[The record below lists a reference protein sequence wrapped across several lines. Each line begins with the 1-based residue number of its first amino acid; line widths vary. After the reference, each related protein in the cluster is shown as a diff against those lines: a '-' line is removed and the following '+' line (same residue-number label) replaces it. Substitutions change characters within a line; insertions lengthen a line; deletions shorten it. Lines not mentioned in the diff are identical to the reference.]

1 MVFLVRLRICK
12 FVIDLY
18 TTSRP
23 LMKTFFSVLI
33 ACVVMAFTLQDP
45 APAKKGQEYGAG
57 VKASTVLSLSRA
69 VTEKKFNAPIAVT
82 AMVKE
87 VCQKKGCWM
96 ILADGT
102 TKVRVTFKD
111 YSFFMPKDLAG
122 KRIVAE
128 GMLKEDVLSEAD
140 ARHYAEDAGKS
151 KKEIEK
157 IKGDQQEL
165 TFEATGVRVR

>member
-1 MVFLVRLRICK
+1 MTI
-12 FVIDLY
+12 
-18 TTSRP
+18 
-23 LMKTFFSVLI
+23 FFSILI
-33 ACVVMAFTLQDP
+33 AYAVMAIAPQEP
-45 APAKKGQEYGAG
+45 APAKKGQEYGSG

-69 VTEKKFNAPIAVT
+69 VSEKKFNAPIAVT

-87 VCQKKGCWM
+87 VCQAKGCWM
-96 ILADGT
+96 ILIDGK

-111 YSFFMPKDLAG
+111 YGFFMPKDLAG

-128 GMLKEDVLSEAD
+128 GVLSEDILTEAD

-157 IKGDQQEL
+157 IKGDQHEL
-165 TFEATGVRVR
+165 AFEATGVHVR

>member
-1 MVFLVRLRICK
+1 
-12 FVIDLY
+12 
-18 TTSRP
+18 
-23 LMKTFFSVLI
+23 
-33 ACVVMAFTLQDP
+33 
-45 APAKKGQEYGAG
+45 
-57 VKASTVLSLSRA
+57 
-69 VTEKKFNAPIAVT
+69 
-82 AMVKE
+82 
-87 VCQKKGCWM
+87 M
-96 ILADGT
+96 ILADGS

-157 IKGDQQEL
+157 IKGDQREL